1 MRSRYSAYALGLVD
15 YILETQVSD
24 DRAGVERF
32 ARESR
37 FTGLEVVD
45 AREDQVEF
53 VASFQVGAERHQ
65 LRERSRFEK
74 RDGRWIYVD
83 GVTPRVVQRVSASVG
98 RNEPC
103 PCGSG
108 LKYKKC
114 CGA

>member
-15 YILETQVSD
+15 YLLETQVSQ
-24 DRAGVERF
+24 DRQGVETF
-32 ARESR
+32 AREAT

-45 AREDQVEF
+45 AADHQVEF
-53 VASFQVGAERHQ
+53 VASYTVRGQAFQ
-65 LRERSRFEK
+65 LKERSRFE
-74 RDGRWIYVD
+74 RREGRWIYVD
-83 GVTPRVVQRVSASVG
+83 GVTPRAVSTRVG

-108 LKYKKC
+108 SKYKKC